1 MMPWTQQP
9 GRAVPRPKTGETPI
23 RHVRVDG
30 SLWGQITDIAREQG
44 RSVTAV
50 VIDALTRYVTWW
62 HRQKRADLTGRTAT
76 RRDGQ

>member
-30 SLWGQITDIAREQG
+30 GLWDQIGEIAREQG

-50 VIDALTRYVTWW
+50 VIDALKRYVTW
-62 HRQKRADLTGRTAT
+62 HKRQKRTHV
-76 RRDGQ
+76 